1 MYVSEFA
8 MIFLNFSKL
17 SSMLLLVLP
26 FPNGVRLFSHS
37 GEFAQIKFGAQFWL
51 SDCLEIRFKIR
62 GHFFKCF
69 ELQMFWGPKNFRPQ
83 HLLSVW
89 LGTERLLQKWFP
101 KRLSAVD
108 HPKSRKIIKRSVSIY
123 IFFRFANSTFLQS
136 EWLSELQALFGV
148 SGTAFG
154 YRNEFESIFKFK
166 IQIFCC
172 C

>member
-1 MYVSEFA
+1 MRHFKINQLNKNFNDGCKQEMYVSEFA

-69 ELQMFWGPKNFRPQ
+69 ELQMF
-83 HLLSVW
+83 
-89 LGTERLLQKWFP
+89 
-101 KRLSAVD
+101 
-108 HPKSRKIIKRSVSIY
+108 
-123 IFFRFANSTFLQS
+123 
-136 EWLSELQALFGV
+136 
-148 SGTAFG
+148 
-154 YRNEFESIFKFK
+154 
-166 IQIFCC
+166 
-172 C
+172 